1 MVSGNV
7 WRDTCSVQRLYWN
20 SVRTALTSPNGAR
33 TRSEECDP
41 PNGTLRTAPS
51 SSHPAGENAETQRGQ
66 GDPGQASP
74 VPRCT
79 RANVETGASPNSAPD
94 TPGLHPTPTIIQG
107 RESRWPS
114 SINSGVGGWAGCAG
128 DGGRNAEDKVLF
140 CVICSSLQG
149 GRKPISPKLRKRA
162 VLWPLGLET

>member
-1 MVSGNV
+1 MATSEGDLSVTPRHRDDCQLLWISHQYVVSGNV

-114 SINSGVGGWAGCAG
+114 SINSGVGG
-128 DGGRNAEDKVLF
+128 GRA
-140 CVICSSLQG
+140 
-149 GRKPISPKLRKRA
+149 A
-162 VLWPLGLET
+162 LETVGEMQKIKCFSA